1 MLLEKQIRNPFLQ
14 TYLEY
19 VEETETPRIMHIW
32 AAISGAGAC
41 LGRRV
46 YLPFGFADIYA
57 NMCILLVGPPGVRK
71 STAILLMQKRLRK
84 ATAIRFA
91 PEDSCGQRQGLIIA
105 MEGDK
110 EDISDDDAK
119 LIDAANRLPDVD
131 TMAKINLAQDPRD
144 AHVMYAVASEFAS
157 FIGQNAIEMV
167 TFLNKVLDGEDYDYK
182 TRSAQHTLDNPLLG
196 IIGGTA
202 PVSIQDAFPKAA
214 IGHGFTSRI
223 VFVYANR
230 KYKKVP
236 RPPRPELKLER
247 SIDTFFSNLFY
258 NTDGEVSESKPA
270 KHLIDDIYENGVS
283 NLNDARFI
291 YYLER
296 RQTHLIKTA
305 MILAVTRGSMV
316 IELEDIE
323 EADMILSYTE
333 KFMPDALG
341 EYGMSP
347 LANAKQKMLE
357 FLIHA
362 RGPITIQ
369 MMWTMMHRDMRQ
381 VDFRNSLNDLENSG
395 KIMQVQTNE
404 GAALIYCDKEQ
415 EEVDDLIAEV
425 AE

>member
-1 MLLEKQIRNPFLQ
+1 
-14 TYLEY
+14 
-19 VEETETPRIMHIW
+19 MHIW

-84 ATAIRFA
+84 STGVRFA

-110 EDISDDDAK
+110 EDISDEDAK

-131 TMAKINLAQDPRD
+131 TMAKLNLSQDPRD

-182 TRSAQHTLDNPLLG
+182 TRSSQHTLDNPLLG

-202 PVSIQDAFPKAA
+202 PISIQDAFPKAA

-236 RPPRPELKLER
+236 RPPRPSVRL
-247 SIDTFFSNLFY
+247 
-258 NTDGEVSESKPA
+258 
-270 KHLIDDIYENGVS
+270 
-283 NLNDARFI
+283 
-291 YYLER
+291 
-296 RQTHLIKTA
+296 
-305 MILAVTRGSMV
+305 
-316 IELEDIE
+316 
-323 EADMILSYTE
+323 
-333 KFMPDALG
+333 
-341 EYGMSP
+341 
-347 LANAKQKMLE
+347 
-357 FLIHA
+357 
-362 RGPITIQ
+362 
-369 MMWTMMHRDMRQ
+369 
-381 VDFRNSLNDLENSG
+381 
-395 KIMQVQTNE
+395 
-404 GAALIYCDKEQ
+404 
-415 EEVDDLIAEV
+415 
-425 AE
+425 

>member
-1 MLLEKQIRNPFLQ
+1 MLLENQVKNPFLQ

-32 AAISGAGAC
+32 SALSGAGAC
-41 LGRRV
+41 MGRRV
-46 YLPFGFADIYA
+46 YLPFGFSDIFA
-57 NMCILLVGPPGVRK
+57 NLCVLLVGPPGVRK
-71 STAILLMQKRLRK
+71 STAINLMQKRLRK
-84 ATAIRFA
+84 STGIRFA
-91 PEDSCGQRQGLIIA
+91 PEDSSGQRQGLIIA

-110 EDISDDDAK
+110 EDVSDEDAK
-119 LIDAANRLPDVD
+119 LIEAANRLPDID
-131 TMAKINLAQDPRD
+131 TMAKINLSQDPRD
-144 AHVMYAVASEFAS
+144 AHVMYAVASEFTS

-182 TRSAQHTLDNPLLG
+182 TRSSQHTLDNPLLN
-196 IIGGTA
+196 IIGGTS
-202 PVSIQDAFPKAA
+202 PSSIQDAFPKAA

-236 RPPRPELKLER
+236 RPPRPDIRLER
-247 SIDTFFSNLFY
+247 SVDKFLSTLFY
-258 NTDGEVSESKPA
+258 HTDGEVSESEPA
-270 KHLIDDIYENGVS
+270 RKMIDDVYENGVS
-283 NLNDARFI
+283 SLNDARFV

-305 MILAVTRGSMV
+305 MVLAVARGSMC
-316 IELEDIE
+316 IELEDID
-323 EADMILSYTE
+323 EANLILEYTE

-369 MMWTMMHRDMRQ
+369 MMWTMMHRDMKQ
-381 VDFRNSLNDLENSG
+381 IDFRNSLNDLAMGG
-395 KIMQVQTNE
+395 KIMQINTNE
-404 GAALIYCDKEQ
+404 GPGYVYCDKEQ
-415 EEVDDLIAEV
+415 MEIDELIAE
-425 AE
+425 